1 MKQLDLMHYEITEM
15 DRIYSEILNKND
27 AIIQKQQKQI
37 DKLRLAVSECM
48 LSRNQQQKLL
58 KDSSQDGEEPAAAG
72 GNEEQADTPEARTD
86 VLASRIS
93 ELRSCL
99 EDLGDMVSPDTSAPL
114 DEASESRADDLRSR
128 ISDLRCDLEDLDD
141 VLRLDDSDSFLET
154 MEVRISELGSRITE
168 LRSDLGDICDMS
180 ASDAESSET
189 RFLQQ
194 GGKHPQPKSYAA
206 RAFSLNGCRKGA

>member
-1 MKQLDLMHYEITEM
+1 
-15 DRIYSEILNKND
+15 
-27 AIIQKQQKQI
+27 
-37 DKLRLAVSECM
+37 
-48 LSRNQQQKLL
+48 
-58 KDSSQDGEEPAAAG
+58 
-72 GNEEQADTPEARTD
+72 
-86 VLASRIS
+86 
-93 ELRSCL
+93 
-99 EDLGDMVSPDTSAPL
+99 
-114 DEASESRADDLRSR
+114 
-128 ISDLRCDLEDLDD
+128 
-141 VLRLDDSDSFLET
+141 

>member
-1 MKQLDLMHYEITEM
+1 
-15 DRIYSEILNKND
+15 
-27 AIIQKQQKQI
+27 
-37 DKLRLAVSECM
+37 M

-58 KDSSQDGEEPAAAG
+58 KDLSPDGEEPAAAC
-72 GNEEQADTPEARTD
+72 GNAEQTDTPEARTD

-180 ASDAESSET
+180 ASNAESSEI
-189 RFLQQ
+189 RFKFLENDIKLQNECLNNKIDLLCDRV
-194 GGKHPQPKSYAA
+194 GKTLNAGMPPVGAYLRQNEINS
-206 RAFSLNGCRKGA
+206 RRSLRRR